1 LYKRVIYK
9 IKHVK
14 FVNKVNWQ
22 SGEEKSQNFNKI
34 NNHTVSKHFFSVQI
48 DNVSLLVVMTEV
60 NKTGFLILEVLI
72 LVLGTLVNNYFKV
85 FNIATSARIMTLSM
99 YMKYTC

>member
-1 LYKRVIYK
+1 MHKRVIYK

-14 FVNKVNWQ
+14 FVNNVNWQ

-34 NNHTVSKHFFSVQI
+34 NNHTVSKHFFLFKLI
-48 DNVSLLVVMTEV
+48 TVSLLVVMTEV
-60 NKTGFLILEVLI
+60 NKTGFLIVEVLI

-85 FNIATSARIMTLSM
+85 CNIATSARIMTLSM